1 MITTTGLTKRF
12 QKNEVL
18 TNIDL
23 HVDAKDIVV
32 LLGPSGS
39 GKSTL
44 LRCLNGLEELSGGQ
58 IEVNGIVVNSADSLR
73 VQRARVLEIRRQTG
87 MVFQQ
92 FNLYPHKTV
101 LGNVMEG
108 LVTVKKI
115 KRDEAAERGRILLDR
130 VGLSDKQDA
139 YPSRLSGGQ
148 QQRVAIAR
156 ALAMDPEVM
165 LFDEPTSAL
174 DPELVG
180 EVLSVMKELAEEGM
194 TMLVVTHELKFAR
207 NVANKI
213 VFMADG
219 SVVEEAS
226 PQAFFEHPTQER
238 THRFLQQITEF

>member
-12 QKNEVL
+12 GKNEVL

-44 LRCLNGLEELSGGQ
+44 LRCLNGLEELSGGK
-58 IEVNGIVVNSADSLR
+58 IEVNGVVVDSSDSQR
-73 VQRARVLEIRRQTG
+73 IQRARVLEIRRQTG

-156 ALAMDPEVM
+156 ALAMEPEVM

-180 EVLSVMKELAEEGM
+180 EVLSVMKELAQEGM

-219 SVVEEAS
+219 SIVEEAS

-238 THRFLQQITEF
+238 TRRFLQQITEF

>member
-12 QKNEVL
+12 GKNEVL

-44 LRCLNGLEELSGGQ
+44 LRCLNGLEELSGGK
-58 IEVNGIVVNSADSLR
+58 IEVNGVVVDSSDSQR
-73 VQRARVLEIRRQTG
+73 IQRARVLEIRRQTG

-115 KRDEAAERGRILLDR
+115 KRAEAAERGRILLDR
-130 VGLSDKQDA
+130 VGLSDRQDA

-156 ALAMDPEVM
+156 ALAMEPEVM

-180 EVLSVMKELAEEGM
+180 EVLSVMKELAQEGM

-219 SVVEEAS
+219 SIVEEAS

-238 THRFLQQITEF
+238 TRRFLQQITEF